1 MRGPELLTYDLGQGV
16 CAFSTERRGGYSEG
30 AYASFNANAYCG
42 DDERTVRFNRDLLC
56 ESLGLETS
64 RLIIPHQIHGARV
77 RCIDEAFFM
86 QTDAVKAATL
96 EGVDAVMTDVPKVC
110 VSVST
115 ADCIPI
121 LIYDRVHHAVA
132 AVHAGWRSTVL
143 RISEAVLHTA
153 PVRRMWRRPSV
164 PAYPWRLSRWAT
176 RCMKLSAR
184 PVSRWRRWRGGILP
198 LETGVAGW
206 KNGTLICGKPIGTCW
221 RAAVCLLRGF
231 VWPECALTSIPNVS
245 SPHAAWA
252 SVRGAS

>member
-1 MRGPELLTYDLGQGV
+1 MRGPELLTYDLGQGA
-16 CAFSTERRGGYSEG
+16 CAFSTARRGGYSEG

-42 DDERTVRFNRDLLC
+42 DDERMVRLNRDLLC

-77 RCIDEAFFM
+77 RRIDEAFFM

-143 RISEAVLHTA
+143 RISEAVLQAMAGAYGTRPQDVEA
-153 PVRRMWRRPSV
+153 ASVRR
-164 PAYPWRLSRWAT
+164 YPWRLSRWAT

-184 PVSRWRRWRGGILP
+184 PVSDEEMAEAVSCHWRREWQDGKWRP
-198 LETGVAGW
+198 
-206 KNGTLICGKPIGTCW
+206 
-221 RAAVCLLRGF
+221 
-231 VWPECALTSIPNVS
+231 
-245 SPHAAWA
+245 
-252 SVRGAS
+252 

>member
-1 MRGPELLTYDLGQGV
+1 MRGPELLTYDLGQGA

-42 DDERTVRFNRDLLC
+42 DDERMVRLNRDLLC

-77 RCIDEAFFM
+77 RRIDEAFFM

-96 EGVDAVMTDVPKVC
+96 EGVDAVMTDVPQVC

-143 RISEAVLHTA
+143 RISEAVLQAMADAYGT
-153 PVRRMWRRPSV
+153 RPQDV
-164 PAYPWRLSRWAT
+164 EAVIGP
-176 RCMKLSAR
+176 
-184 PVSRWRRWRGGILP
+184 GIS
-198 LETGVAGW
+198 LEAFEVGDEVYEALAGW
-206 KNGTLICGKPIGTCW
+206 KNGTLICGKPIGACW
-221 RAAVCLLRGF
+221 RAAVCLLHGF
-231 VWPECALTSIPNVS
+231 IWPECALTSIPNVS
-245 SPHAAWA
+245 SPHAVWV